1 MEILY
6 FFRRY
11 KKKTEYEK
19 QLDAIH
25 KELHELRRLLMA
37 TKQEVLNAIATE
49 KEQVLG
55 AVEDLNAQIQA
66 LKDQIEAGTAVTT
79 ADLDDILTAVN
90 DIFIPPVV

>member
-1 MEILY
+1 
-6 FFRRY
+6 
-11 KKKTEYEK
+11 
-19 QLDAIH
+19 
-25 KELHELRRLLMA
+25 MA